1 MVAGET
7 RMTDA
12 EHARRPTIMEV
23 AQLAGVS
30 HQTVSRYFRA
40 PDGLKPATKARVDT
54 AVQQLN
60 YRPNLI
66 ARSMRTRRT
75 GRLAVIVPALTY
87 SPARM
92 LAGAMGAAHEAG
104 YSVDV
109 LSPEG
114 GAGART
120 ERLIELADSGQVEGI
135 VSFAPVLPTV
145 DAATSNGTMVVVS
158 GDFDDEMRGIGEL
171 ADASAVHELIRGLA
185 DRGHRRFL
193 HVTGSLDFTSA
204 RARRDEYASAIA
216 ELGLESVDVIEGDW
230 SAESG
235 RAAILEADEQHRPT
249 AVVAAN
255 DVVAAGVVRGAAERG
270 WTVPRDLSVTGWDNQ
285 PLGRFLFPSLTS
297 VETDL
302 ELLGRRAM
310 RRLIVGLRGGEPE
323 PGVARLTTVIWRES
337 TGPAPLE
344 G

>member
-1 MVAGET
+1 MVGEER

-12 EHARRPTIMEV
+12 EHGRRPTIMEV

-40 PDGLKPATKARVDT
+40 PDGLKPATRARVDT

-75 GRLAVIVPALTY
+75 GRLAVIVPTLTY

-92 LAGAMGAAHEAG
+92 LAGAMAAAHEAG

-120 ERLIELADSGQVEGI
+120 ERLVELADSGQVEGI

-145 DAATSNGTMVVVS
+145 DSTTNGTIVVVS
-158 GDFDDEMRGIGEL
+158 GDFDDEMRGVGQL
-171 ADASAVHELIRGLA
+171 ADASAVHELIQGLA

-193 HVTGSLDFTSA
+193 HVTGSLDFASA
-204 RARRDEYASAIA
+204 RARRDEYTSAIA
-216 ELGLESVDVIEGDW
+216 ELGLESAGIIEGDW

-235 RAAILEADEQHRPT
+235 RAAILESGERDRPS

-255 DVVAAGVVRGAAERG
+255 DVVAAGVVRGAVERG
-270 WTVPRDLSVTGWDNQ
+270 WRVPDDLSVTGWDNQ

-323 PGVARLTTVIWRES
+323 PPVARLTTVIWRES
-337 TGPAPLE
+337 TGPAPRE
-344 G
+344 V